1 MGAYSFLWSATRL
14 ALVLPLL
21 LAFGGGA
28 ALAQQ
33 DTRAQQ
39 ETQAQR
45 LQVQPGNNAPVWR
58 EVRKEGQEH
67 YTSIKGRETGVLI
80 QSLGETWRELRNSW
94 IVPIAGWFFVA
105 FACVLGLYYL
115 TRGPW
120 KLRVKP
126 TGRLIERFKPVERA
140 AHWTMAIS
148 FCILGVSG
156 LIMMVGKYVLLPV
169 IGHTLFAWLAD
180 LAKLLHNFV
189 GPVFVVSI
197 VVFIVLF
204 VKEALPRAGDLIWLI
219 KAGGWLTGEDIPS
232 HKMNAGQ
239 KMWFWGG
246 VVAMSSILGVT
257 GLIMDF
263 PNFDQ
268 TRSTMIYMNIIHSV
282 FGGLIMALSLYHI
295 YMGTIG
301 VEAAYKGMRFGY
313 VDETY
318 AKEHHEFWYEDVKSG
333 KIKTEF
339 AEGVPEAPRGLSK
352 APQGL
357 HGVGEST

>member
-1 MGAYSFLWSATRL
+1 MGAFSVLSSWSGRVLL
-14 ALVLPLL
+14 AFGLALL

-33 DTRAQQ
+33 

-45 LQVQPGNNAPVWR
+45 QQVQPGNNAPVWR

-67 YTSIKGRETGVLI
+67 YTAIKGRETGVLI
-80 QSLGETWRELRNSW
+80 QSLGETWRELRNGW
-94 IVPIAGWFFVA
+94 IVPIAGWFFIAVA
-105 FACVLGLYYL
+105 CILGLYYL

-120 KLRVKP
+120 KLRAKP
-126 TGRLIERFKPVERA
+126 TGRLIERFKLVERA

-169 IGHTLFAWLAD
+169 IGHALFGWLAD

-204 VKEALPRAGDLIWLI
+204 VREALPRAGDFTWLI
-219 KAGGWLTGEDIPS
+219 KAGGWFTGEDIPS
-232 HKMNAGQ
+232 RKMNAGQ

-246 VVAMSSILGVT
+246 VVVMSSVLGVT
-257 GLIMDF
+257 
-263 PNFDQ
+263 
-268 TRSTMIYMNIIHSV
+268 
-282 FGGLIMALSLYHI
+282 GLIMALSLYHI

-301 VEAAYKGMRFGY
+301 TEAAYKGMRFGY

-318 AKEHHEFWYEDVKSG
+318 AKEHHELWYQDVKSG
-333 KIKTEF
+333 KIKAEF
-339 AEGVPEAPRGLSK
+339 AEGLPEAPRSK
-352 APQGL
+352 APQDF
-357 HGVGEST
+357 HGVGEPT

>member
-1 MGAYSFLWSATRL
+1 MGAFSVLSSWSGRVLL
-14 ALVLPLL
+14 AFGLALL

-33 DTRAQQ
+33 

-45 LQVQPGNNAPVWR
+45 QQVQPGNNAPVWR

-67 YTSIKGRETGVLI
+67 YTAIKGRETGVLI
-80 QSLGETWRELRNSW
+80 QSLGETWRELRNGW
-94 IVPIAGWFFVA
+94 IVPIAGWFFIAVA
-105 FACVLGLYYL
+105 CILGLYYL

-120 KLRVKP
+120 KLRAKP
-126 TGRLIERFKPVERA
+126 TGRLIERFKLVERA

-169 IGHTLFAWLAD
+169 IGHALFGWLAD

-204 VKEALPRAGDLIWLI
+204 VREALPRAGDFTWLI
-219 KAGGWLTGEDIPS
+219 KAGGWFTGKDMPS
-232 HKMNAGQ
+232 RKMNAGQ

-246 VVAMSSILGVT
+246 VVVMSSVLGVT

-268 TRSTMIYMNIIHSV
+268 TRSTMIYVNVIHSV
-282 FGGLIMALSLYHI
+282 FAGLIMALSLYHI

-318 AKEHHEFWYEDVKSG
+318 AKEHHELWYQDVKSG
-333 KIKTEF
+333 KIKAEF
-339 AEGVPEAPRGLSK
+339 AEGLPEAPRSK
-352 APQGL
+352 APQDF
-357 HGVGEST
+357 HGVGEPT

>member
-1 MGAYSFLWSATRL
+1 MGAFSVLSSWSGRVL
-14 ALVLPLL
+14 FALGLPLL
-21 LAFGGGA
+21 LAIGGGA

-33 DTRAQQ
+33 

-45 LQVQPGNNAPVWR
+45 QQVQPGNNAPVWR

-67 YTSIKGRETGVLI
+67 YTATKGRETGVLI
-80 QSLGETWRELRNSW
+80 QSLGETWRELRNGW

-105 FACVLGLYYL
+105 FACILGLYYL
-115 TRGPW
+115 MRGPW
-120 KLRVKP
+120 KLRAKP
-126 TGRLIERFKPVERA
+126 TGRLIERFKLIERA

-169 IGHTLFAWLAD
+169 IGHTLFGWLAD

-204 VKEALPRAGDLIWLI
+204 VREALPRAGDLTWLI
-219 KAGGWLTGEDIPS
+219 KAGGSLTGEDIPS

-246 VVAMSSILGVT
+246 VVVMSSVLGIT

-268 TRSTMIYMNIIHSV
+268 TRSTMIYMNVIHSV
-282 FGGLIMALSLYHI
+282 FAGLIMALSLYHI

-301 VEAAYKGMRFGY
+301 TEGAYKGMRFGY

-318 AKEHHEFWYEDVKSG
+318 AKEHHELWYRDVKSG
-333 KIKTEF
+333 KIKAEF
-339 AEGVPEAPRGLSK
+339 AEGSPEAPRLK
-352 APQGL
+352 APQDF
-357 HGVGEST
+357 HGVGEPT